1 MRDRIAEKFM
11 SARKAQRTLFM
22 PYLTAGYPHPRETVD
37 LLLTLEKSGADAV
50 ELGVPFTDPLAD
62 GTTIQKANEIAL
74 TAGITF
80 SGCLHL
86 VKEARSQGLSIPVLL
101 MGYANPFIAYGEE
114 KAISDAADAG
124 ADGFIVVDLPPEE
137 SKDFVRICKQ
147 KNMSFVPLISPT
159 TTNER
164 IEYISRIADTFLYC
178 VSVTGTTGKRET
190 LPPDLKAFIQRI
202 KKQTDLPLAVGFGI
216 STQSH
221 VAQVGKIADA
231 VVMGSAIISVIDAA
245 GGVNAAQHIREFVS
259 HITAHDDSQ

>member
-1 MRDRIAEKFM
+1 MKDRITEKFM

-50 ELGVPFTDPLAD
+50 ELGIPFTDPLAD
-62 GTTIQKANEIAL
+62 GATIQKANEIAL

-86 VKEARSQGLSIPVLL
+86 VKEARNQGLSIPILL
-101 MGYANPFIAYGEE
+101 MGYANPFVAYGEE
-114 KAISDAADAG
+114 AAIVDAADAG

-137 SKDFVRICKQ
+137 SDNFVRIYKRQ
-147 KNMSFVPLISPT
+147 NMSFVPLISPT

-164 IEYISRIADTFLYC
+164 IGYISRIADTFLYC

-202 KKQTDLPLAVGFGI
+202 KEKTDLPLAVGFGI

-221 VAQVGKIADA
+221 VTQVGKIADA
-231 VVMGSAIISVIDAA
+231 VVMGSAIISVIDAT